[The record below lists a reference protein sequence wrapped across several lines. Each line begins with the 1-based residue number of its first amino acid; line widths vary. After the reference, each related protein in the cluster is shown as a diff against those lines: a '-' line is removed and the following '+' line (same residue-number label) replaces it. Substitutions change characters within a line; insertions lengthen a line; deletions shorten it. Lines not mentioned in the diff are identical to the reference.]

1 MSTNHVKLLLAH
13 GQNDTKKHS
22 GADYNTI
29 DLAGIWELVQFP
41 QCKDKGEADFIIP
54 SSYHAHDGRSHEAQ
68 RENGSF
74 HLLCIDVDSGNPS
87 LDEVSQAVCAVLG
100 NASHIIYSSSGAKP
114 DNRKWRV
121 LIPLSAPVSG
131 KLYPDY
137 QAVLFDGMAK
147 EGIECDY
154 ALARAGQPI
163 FLPNV
168 PADKRDDDNH
178 PLFYEFASYQG
189 ERINPV
195 GHYLEREVLRRKH
208 QREQAEVQAAA
219 DRKRRQEERAA
230 KRAANPQQCD
240 PVDEFNAR
248 YTVSDMLAKYGY
260 TQLGGSDQWHSPNQS
275 TKSYPVRDFGDHWV
289 SLSGSDVAAGIGNK
303 KDFYC
308 WGDAFDLFVHYEHGG
323 DFTAAVR
330 AYGQEV
336 NPSKPTAQQV
346 LKDRFE
352 DFDTYSPEPE
362 PKSAVESAV
371 ESAPEGG
378 PTVLT
383 PNTKQIDLHRVF
395 KLSDAKPVLKSS
407 YLIKGW
413 LGRSQMSVVYGPSNV
428 GKSFFCLD
436 MAFSVAAS
444 VPWNGARV
452 RGGAVLYLATEG
464 GNAFRNRVYA
474 LREAK
479 EVSDAPLLV
488 RPSPVDLLRAEVD
501 MPALMELCDEIKTD
515 YGQIAMIVVDT
526 LSRAMAGGN
535 ENGPEDMT
543 RLIGNLDAL
552 RDLTDAHIMVVHHSG
567 KDIAAGSR
575 GHSSLRA
582 ATDTEIE
589 LTVEDSGLRIA
600 KTTKQRDME
609 PQPPFGFTLKTH
621 PLGEDEDGDKV
632 TTCTILPASDE
643 DVKEAKRKKR
653 PTSKNQVM
661 IWDIFTDLKLGDRG
675 NPNPAGDGWPEPNTV
690 WCIPEDEIKEA
701 FYGKYVGENKISAY
715 NSALTGLIN
724 NGFMV
729 KNQNYLW
736 KLGKD
741 ANNW

>member
-13 GQNDTKKHS
+13 GANDTKKHS
-22 GADYNTI
+22 GADYDTI

-68 RENGSF
+68 RENGLF

-147 EGIECDY
+147 EGVECDY

-163 FLPNV
+163 YLPNV
-168 PADKRDDDNH
+168 PADKRDDDNR

-248 YTVSDMLAKYGY
+248 YKVSDMLAKYGY
-260 TQLGGSDQWHSPNQS
+260 TQLASSNQWHSPNQS

-330 AYGQEV
+330 AFGQEV

-346 LKDRFE
+346 LKDAY
-352 DFDTYSPEPE
+352 DFPQYDNAPDVSSGDTQD
-362 PKSAVESAV
+362 
-371 ESAPEGG
+371 APEGG
-378 PTVLT
+378 PTILT
-383 PNTKQIDLHRVF
+383 PNTKQVDLHRVF
-395 KLSDAKPVLKSS
+395 KLADAKPVLKSS

-436 MAFSVAAS
+436 MAFSVAANRE
-444 VPWNGARV
+444 WNGARV
-452 RGGAVLYLATEG
+452 RGGTVLYLATEG

-479 EVSDAPLLV
+479 GVSDAPLLV
-488 RPSPVDLLRAEVD
+488 RPSPIDLLRAEVD
-501 MPALMELCDEIKTD
+501 MPALMELCNEVKADH
-515 YGQIAMIVVDT
+515 GQIAMIVVDT

-543 RLIGNLDAL
+543 RLIGNLDVL
-552 RDLTDAHIMVVHHSG
+552 RDLTNAHIMVVHHSG
-567 KDIAAGSR
+567 KDTAAGAR

-589 LTVEDSGLRIA
+589 LEVEEGGLRIA

-609 PQPPFGFTLKTH
+609 PKPPFGFTLDIH
-621 PLGEDEDGDKV
+621 QLGDDEDGDSV
-632 TTCTILPASDE
+632 TTCTILPVDEETMKDAKAKKPTGTNQKIVLQAFQQLRSDGIGM
-643 DVKEAKRKKR
+643 
-653 PTSKNQVM
+653 S
-661 IWDIFTDLKLGDRG
+661 
-675 NPNPAGDGWPEPNTV
+675 NPAGTGWPEVGTR
-690 WCIPEDEIKEA
+690 WCISEEVLKKHAI
-701 FYGKYVGENKISAY
+701 GKLSDKSNPDSAY
-715 NSALTGLIN
+715 SGAVKSLIQ
-724 NGFMV
+724 NGFMER
-729 KNQNYLW
+729 NEGFLW
-736 KLGKD
+736 RLGKEGKIS
-741 ANNW
+741 

>member
-1 MSTNHVKLLLAH
+1 MSNDHVKLLLAH
-13 GQNDTKKHS
+13 GANDTKKHS
-22 GADYNTI
+22 GADYDTI
-29 DLAGIWELVQFP
+29 GLAGIWELVQFP

-68 RENGSF
+68 RENGLF

-147 EGIECDY
+147 EGVECDY

-163 FLPNV
+163 YLPNV

-208 QREQAEVQAAA
+208 QREQAEAQAAKE
-219 DRKRRQEERAA
+219 RQRRQEERAA

-275 TKSYPVRDFGDHWV
+275 TKSYPVKVINDHWV

-346 LKDRFE
+346 LKDAY
-352 DFDTYSPEPE
+352 DFPQYDDAPDVSSGDTQD
-362 PKSAVESAV
+362 
-371 ESAPEGG
+371 APEGG

-383 PNTKQIDLHRVF
+383 PNTKQVDLHRVF

-436 MAFSVAAS
+436 MAFSVAANME
-444 VPWNGARV
+444 WNGSRV
-452 RGGAVLYLATEG
+452 RGGTVLYLATEG

-479 EVSDAPLLV
+479 GVSDAPLLV
-488 RPSPVDLLRAEVD
+488 RPSPIDLLRAEVD
-501 MPALMELCDEIKTD
+501 MPALMELCNEVKADH
-515 YGQIAMIVVDT
+515 GQIAMIVVDT

-543 RLIGNLDAL
+543 RLIGNLDVL
-552 RDLTDAHIMVVHHSG
+552 RDLTNAHIMVVHHSG
-567 KDIAAGSR
+567 KDTAAGAR

-589 LTVEDSGLRIA
+589 LEVEEGGLRIA

-609 PQPPFGFTLKTH
+609 PKPPFGFTLAVH
-621 PLGEDEDGDKV
+621 DLGSDEDGDTV
-632 TTCTILPASDE
+632 TTCTILPVDEETMKDAKAKKPTGTNQKIVLQAFQQLRSDGIGM
-643 DVKEAKRKKR
+643 
-653 PTSKNQVM
+653 S
-661 IWDIFTDLKLGDRG
+661 
-675 NPNPAGDGWPEPNTV
+675 NPAGTGWPEVGTR
-690 WCIPEDEIKEA
+690 WCISEEVLKKHAI
-701 FYGKYVGENKISAY
+701 GKLSDKSNPDSAY
-715 NSALTGLIN
+715 SGAVKSLIQ
-724 NGFMV
+724 NGFMER
-729 KNQNYLW
+729 NEGFLW
-736 KLGKD
+736 RLGKEGKIS
-741 ANNW
+741 

>member
-1 MSTNHVKLLLAH
+1 MSNDHVKLLLAH
-13 GQNDTKKHS
+13 GQNDTKKHN
-22 GADYNTI
+22 GEDYDTI
-29 DLAGIWELVQFP
+29 DLAGIWDLVKFP
-41 QCKDKGEADFIIP
+41 QCKNKGEADFIIP
-54 SSYHAHDGRSHEAQ
+54 SNYVRHDGRKHDAQ

-74 HLLCIDVDSGNPS
+74 YLLAIDVDSGNPS
-87 LDEVSQAVCAVLG
+87 LNDVSQAVIGVLG

-131 KLYPDY
+131 KLYSDY
-137 QAVLFDGMAK
+137 QAVLFDGMIK

-154 ALARAGQPI
+154 ALARVGQPI

-178 PLFYEFASYQG
+178 PLFYEFAAHDG

-195 GHYLEREVLRRKH
+195 GHYLEREVLRRKAH
-208 QREQAEVQAAA
+208 REQAEAQAAK
-219 DRKRRQEERAA
+219 DRQRRQEERAA
-230 KRAANPQQCD
+230 KREANPQQTD

-248 YTVSDMLAKYGY
+248 YNVSDMLAKYGY
-260 TQLGGSDQWHSPNQS
+260 KQLGGSDQWHSPNQS
-275 TKSYPVRDFGDHWV
+275 TKSYPVKDFGDHWV
-289 SLSGSDVAAGIGNK
+289 SLSGSDVAAGIGNQ

-308 WGDAFDLFVHYEHGG
+308 WGDAFDLFVHYEHRG

-330 AYGQEV
+330 AFGQEV

-346 LKDRFE
+346 LKDAY
-352 DFDTYSPEPE
+352 DFPDYNKPAPEPE
-362 PKSAVESAV
+362 GE
-371 ESAPEGG
+371 PEAQAEE
-378 PTVLT
+378 TQSQI
-383 PNTKQIDLHRVF
+383 KQHRVF
-395 KLSDAKPVLKSS
+395 SLSDAKPVLASS

-436 MAFSVAAS
+436 MAFSVAAN
-444 VPWNGARV
+444 VEWNGARV

-474 LREAK
+474 LKKTK
-479 EVSDAPLLV
+479 EVDDAPLLI

-501 MPALMELCDEIKTD
+501 MPALVELLAEVHEQ

-543 RLIGNLDAL
+543 RFIGNLDTM
-552 RDLTDAHIMVVHHSG
+552 RDRTGAHIMVVHHSG
-567 KDIAAGSR
+567 KNIAAGSR

-582 ATDTEIE
+582 ASDTEIE
-589 LTVEDSGLRIA
+589 LDVDESGLRIA

-609 PQPPFGFTLKTH
+609 PKPPFGFKLNIEK
-621 PLGEDEDGDKV
+621 LGQDEDGDEV
-632 TTCTILPASDE
+632 TTCTIIPATAE
-643 DVKEAKRKKR
+643 EVKEAKRKKE
-653 PTSKNQVM
+653 PSGKNQKIV
-661 IWDIFTDLKLGDRG
+661 WEAFRDLKLEEVG
-675 NPNPAGDGWPEPNTV
+675 NPNPAGTGFPDAGTV
-690 WCIPEDEIKEA
+690 WCIAEADLKEYCMGKFPSGKNKSSA
-701 FYGKYVGENKISAY
+701 FDNAVNGMIDGGFLQRN
-715 NSALTGLIN
+715 NS
-724 NGFMV
+724 
-729 KNQNYLW
+729 QLW
-736 KLGKD
+736 RLGKEHLLS
-741 ANNW
+741 N